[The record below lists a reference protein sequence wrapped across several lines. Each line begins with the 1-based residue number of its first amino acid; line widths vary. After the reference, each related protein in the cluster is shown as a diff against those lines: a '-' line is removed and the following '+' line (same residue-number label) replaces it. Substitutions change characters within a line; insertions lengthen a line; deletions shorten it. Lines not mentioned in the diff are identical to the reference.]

1 MPKPGEQA
9 PGFTLPSTEGDLR
22 LSDLLQGGPVLLAF
36 YFEDATP
43 TCSTEIE
50 SLKDA
55 HETLRE
61 LGASIV
67 AISADSIESHRKFAE
82 RLGGL
87 PFPLASDADLHAAS
101 PRTTRAALAAPSSSS
116 GRTASSRTPP
126 IRSAPT
132 ASRSWKAR
140 FERWGWSCR
149 LCWVWNRCRGP
160 RLRRAGPPATGRK
173 TPMPDQGERRVSGS
187 EDPDLY

>member
-1 MPKPGEQA
+1 MPEQGEQA
-9 PGFTLPSTEGDLR
+9 PDFTLPSTEGELR
-22 LSDLLQGGPVLLAF
+22 LHDLLQGGPVLVAF

-67 AISADSIESHRKFAE
+67 AISADSIESHRTFAE

-87 PFPLASDADLHAAS
+87 PFPLASDTDL
-101 PRTTRAALAAPSSSS
+101 RAAGAYNAIAEDDP
-116 GRTASSRTPP
+116 R
-126 IRSAPT
+126 RS
-132 ASRSWKAR
+132 
-140 FERWGWSCR
+140 
-149 LCWVWNRCRGP
+149 
-160 RLRRAGPPATGRK
+160 RRALFVIGQDGVIAYAANPFSPNSLSQLEGAFRALGL
-173 TPMPDQGERRVSGS
+173 E
-187 EDPDLY
+187 L